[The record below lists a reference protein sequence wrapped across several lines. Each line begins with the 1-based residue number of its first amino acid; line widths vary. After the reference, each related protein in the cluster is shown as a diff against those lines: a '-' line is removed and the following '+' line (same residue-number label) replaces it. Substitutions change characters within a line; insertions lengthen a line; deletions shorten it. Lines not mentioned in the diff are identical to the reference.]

1 MAHIDGGIAAII
13 PARDEEDSIL
23 AAVGN
28 ARAAGART
36 IHVIV
41 NGSTDRTAA
50 IALAARSGVHVH
62 EFREALGL
70 DVPRAVGA
78 ALCLACGGFMGL
90 PAGAVLFLDGDM
102 SGPVGDAL
110 KRLIEPV
117 LDGRLDLSLTRCS
130 TGVERGPNAARV
142 AGAALALNSRLGLSD
157 SIGISSPSHGPSACS
172 IRLLRSVEPRDFA
185 TPPVLL
191 ARAVPGGLRAGVGVS
206 LRHDALGSPYRGEE
220 YARLVADT
228 IIGDCA
234 EAIAVFKGDPRT
246 REFEGREY
254 SGLNPNRRFDVL
266 DSVVRS
272 ILAQAGTP

>member
-36 IHVIV
+36 IHMIV

-90 PAGAVLFLDGDM
+90 PAGA
-102 SGPVGDAL
+102 
-110 KRLIEPV
+110 
-117 LDGRLDLSLTRCS
+117 
-130 TGVERGPNAARV
+130 
-142 AGAALALNSRLGLSD
+142 ALALNSRLGVSD

-191 ARAVPGGLRAGVGVS
+191 ARAVLGGLRAGVGVS

-246 REFEGREY
+246 RELDGHEY